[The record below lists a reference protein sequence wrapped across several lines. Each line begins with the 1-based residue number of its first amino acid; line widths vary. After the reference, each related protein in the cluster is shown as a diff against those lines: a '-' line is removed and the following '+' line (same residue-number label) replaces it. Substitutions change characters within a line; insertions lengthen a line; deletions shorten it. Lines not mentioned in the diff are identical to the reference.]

1 MVNTLK
7 RTMLNVSQLI
17 AILQTHPPD
26 MRVVVDG
33 YEGGYQDLAPE
44 SVWSLTINVGVRSN
58 DDGSELFGS
67 HDDETAD
74 WPLKE
79 QALLL
84 SR

>member
-1 MVNTLK
+1 
-7 RTMLNVSQLI
+7 MLNVSQLI

-33 YEGGYQDLAPE
+33 YEGGYQDLEPGSILPLA
-44 SVWSLTINVGVRSN
+44 INVGAN
-58 DDGSELFGS
+58 GEGSDLFGS
-67 HDDETAD
+67 HGEATAD

-79 QALLL
+79 QALFF